1 MAKWFVLG
9 QDKIH
14 DALKSFPLYSELQH
28 ILPQWFFDALSLGLF
43 LSLQVLTNLPSSD
56 IKGREKKNKSENI
69 KRVQRKGCKV
79 L

>member
-56 IKGREKKNKSENI
+56 IKGSEKKNKSENI
-69 KRVQRKGCKV
+69 KSVQRKGCKV